1 MAEKTI
7 AHLIEI
13 TQKENAENRGIQED
27 TRDNVSALTKMF
39 GKYFKQLK
47 NQAGDKL
54 EASRETNNKKDAP
67 LPMIGDML
75 KDAKGLGFFGML
87 GFITAAVSG
96 LVTGIVEGL
105 VGAIRVVGGGILKIF
120 VRLSKAILRL
130 PWRLL
135 RFVGEKFFPETTKKT
150 RVLIRA
156 MRMSINRGL
165 RKLKDTVKRLKN
177 WIKDIPKNIAGFFKT
192 ARLIIVVGFQ
202 MFVQMLSDK
211 IKGIGT
217 RIGNLAWVQKTKE
230 VFKGVT
236 NKIKTIFGKIRSVMS
251 FLMTPFKPF
260 LEDAKVLRKQIG
272 TTTKKSGGI
281 IQKIKDGFKTIRDN
295 FKRFGGMFGKV
306 FEFFRRFGRVSG
318 PISVIFGVI
327 DAFNGMID
335 GFKTDGIV
343 GGFFGAISGFLKG
356 FVGIPLDLLK
366 SVISWV
372 AEKMGF
378 ENFSEFLDSFSFT
391 DMIGSL
397 FSSITDVVGGFIDSI
412 INDFKNMS
420 FMEFV
425 GSIMKKLYN
434 LATGIAKFPIAV
446 AAGGAAALGAMV
458 PGGKSPGEA
467 FGDAFDAVMNFGK
480 LEDKSLDSAIEKRQE
495 DTKKHELEKAN
506 KKLEEESGETISR
519 KTTEEKQAS
528 ERMKQDLA
536 ISQNIVNSNTIN
548 NTSSN
553 VQYNEPS
560 GALDVQD
567 GLSRSSQPFALG
579 YG

>member
-13 TQKENAENRGIQED
+13 TQAENAESRGIQED
-27 TRDNVSALTKMF
+27 TRDNVAVLTKMF

-47 NQAGDKL
+47 NQEGDKL
-54 EASRETNNKKDAP
+54 EAEREKKKEKEAP
-67 LPMIGDML
+67 LPNIGDAL

-87 GFITAAVSG
+87 GAITAAISG
-96 LVTGIVEGL
+96 LVVGIVEGL
-105 VGAIRVVGGGILKIF
+105 VKAIRLVGGGILKTF
-120 VRLSKAILRL
+120 KTLTKSILRL
-130 PWRLL
+130 PWVAL
-135 RFVGEKFFPETTKKT
+135 RKLGQIFLPNFTKKV
-150 RVLIRA
+150 RVRIRA
-156 MRMSINRGL
+156 MRMALNRGL
-165 RKLKDTVKRLKN
+165 KKLTDTVNRLKN
-177 WIKDIPKNIAGFFKT
+177 WIKDIPKRIAGFFKT
-192 ARLIIVVGFQ
+192 AKLIIVLGFQ
-202 MFVQMLSDK
+202 MFTQMLADK

-217 RIGNLAWVQKTKE
+217 KIGNLAWVQKTKE

-236 NKIKTIFGKIRSVMS
+236 DKIKTIFGKIRSVMS

-260 LEDAKVLRKQIG
+260 LEDAKDLRKQIG

-281 IQKIKDGFKTIRDN
+281 IQKIKDGFKTIGDN
-295 FKRFGGMFGKV
+295 FKKFSGMFSKV
-306 FEFFRRFGRVSG
+306 FGFFRKFGRVSG
-318 PISVIFGVI
+318 PIAIIFSLI

-343 GGFFGAISGFLKG
+343 GGVFGAISGFLQG
-356 FVGIPLDLLK
+356 FVGIPLDLMK
-366 SVISWV
+366 SIISWA

-378 ENFSEFLDSFSFT
+378 ENFSEMLDSFSFT

-412 INDFKNMS
+412 INDFQNMS
-420 FMEFV
+420 FMDFV
-425 GSIMKKLYN
+425 GSIIKKIVN
-434 LATGIAKFPIAV
+434 IFTGIAKFPVAV

-480 LEDKSLDSAIEKRQE
+480 MEDKSLDTAIEARQE

-506 KKLEEESGETISR
+506 KKLEEESGETIAR

-528 ERMKQDLA
+528 QQLQQEVA
-536 ISQNIVNSNTIN
+536 VNQNIVNSSTVN

-567 GLSRSSQPFALG
+567 GLSRSSQPFVLG